1 MNILIIGAGRIGRA
15 FEYMV
20 QGHGNGATIE
30 ICDSVVGKCPEQRPL
45 AETAPTADI
54 IFLCTLSTAVREVL
68 SEIAP
73 LIKPSALVV
82 SVVKGIEQGT
92 HKTMDTVIEESLKGR
107 AAWCMII
114 GPMLAE
120 EIIAGQGSAGVVA
133 SHDVHALELLRTII
147 SPRDL
152 HLEFS
157 TDVRGVALSGV
168 LKNIFAL
175 GLGIADGLGW
185 GANRKGW
192 LMTRAII
199 EMRAILGA
207 LGGDPVSAD
216 GPAGLGDLVATGTSP
231 HSRNRATGHEIV
243 TTGLIN
249 PTSEGVISCASLRE
263 LLSAQ
268 KLTTH
273 LIFLETIFNVML
285 YNAQTEKEFEKML
298 LL

>member
-1 MNILIIGAGRIGRA
+1 
-15 FEYMV
+15 
-20 QGHGNGATIE
+20 
-30 ICDSVVGKCPEQRPL
+30 
-45 AETAPTADI
+45 
-54 IFLCTLSTAVREVL
+54 
-68 SEIAP
+68 
-73 LIKPSALVV
+73 
-82 SVVKGIEQGT
+82 
-92 HKTMDTVIEESLKGR
+92 
-107 AAWCMII
+107 
-114 GPMLAE
+114 
-120 EIIAGQGSAGVVA
+120 
-133 SHDVHALELLRTII
+133 
-147 SPRDL
+147 
-152 HLEFS
+152 
-157 TDVRGVALSGV
+157 
-168 LKNIFAL
+168 
-175 GLGIADGLGW
+175 
-185 GANRKGW
+185 
-192 LMTRAII
+192 
-199 EMRAILGA
+199 MRAILGA